1 MELLYELEI
10 QADEF
15 IVEWMRQT
23 IADALS
29 RYKPMREECD
39 VALARHHSYERT
51 PITKYGEMLMDVPV
65 FRYGDCG
72 SMRGGMDVIGKWQ
85 LRKQYSLK
93 IRDAAMWG
101 RHRA

>member
-15 IVEWMRQT
+15 IVEPMRQT

-51 PITKYGEMLMDVPV
+51 LIAKYGEMRLDIPV
-65 FRYGDCG
+65 FRCGDC
-72 SMRGGMDVIGKWQ
+72 SAMDVIGKGQ
-85 LRKQYSLK
+85 LRKQYSK
-93 IRDAAMWG
+93 KYAMRRSGW
-101 RHRA
+101 RRRA